1 MAHAAEQVRKDRK
14 NTYILDDKKSMHVTG
29 FFSDVHVMKH
39 AVMHVISMCCLSR
52 FIIIVIHKQSLNL
65 KSTKQY
71 SLEENDNILNSLLDL
86 TGTLRLYWHLITF
99 TTSSQS

>member
-1 MAHAAEQVRKDRK
+1 M
-14 NTYILDDKKSMHVTG
+14 DDKKAMHVTV

-65 KSTKQY
+65 KSTKKKN

-86 TGTLRLYWHLITF
+86 TGTLRLYWHLIIF